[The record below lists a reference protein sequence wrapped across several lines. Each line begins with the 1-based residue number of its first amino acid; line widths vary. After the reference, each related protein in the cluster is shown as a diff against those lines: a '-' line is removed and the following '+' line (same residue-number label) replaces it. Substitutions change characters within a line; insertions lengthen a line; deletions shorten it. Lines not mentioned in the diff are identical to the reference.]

1 MRQAK
6 DFIVFPL
13 DVPSKDEAL
22 RLAGL
27 LKGKVGMF
35 KVGLELFIQA
45 GPGIVEAVRSA
56 GGAKIFL
63 DLKLH
68 DIPETVFKAMGRVAD
83 LGADFAT
90 VHFGESREM
99 VEAAVRGADGRVGV
113 LGVTA
118 LTSVSDEEL
127 RVAGLP
133 DASALV
139 LERAGGFHS
148 AGCAGVVCSALEA
161 KKVKETFG
169 KGFQVVTPGIR
180 PGWEGV
186 SRGDQ
191 KRVATPFDAVR
202 NGSDHLVIGRPIRD
216 AQDPGRAAARI
227 AEEIE
232 RAASQ

>member
-27 LKGKVGMF
+27 LKGRVGMF
-35 KVGLELFIQA
+35 KVGLELFIQE

-68 DIPETVFKAMGRVAD
+68 DIPETVFKAMGRVAA

-90 VHFGESREM
+90 VHFGESRRM
-99 VEAAVRGADGRVGV
+99 AKAAVRGADGRVGV

-118 LTSVSDEEL
+118 LTSVSDEDL
-127 RVAGLP
+127 RAAGLP

-139 LERAGGFHS
+139 LERAGEFHK
-148 AGCAGVVCSALEA
+148 AGCAGVVCSALEV
-161 KKVKETFG
+161 KKVKEAFG
-169 KGFQVVTPGIR
+169 KGFQAVTPGIR

-202 NGSDHLVIGRPIRD
+202 DGSDHLVIGRPIRD
-216 AQDPGRAAARI
+216 ARDPGRAADRV
-227 AEEIE
+227 AEEIG
-232 RAASQ
+232 RALG